1 MRIRIKTRWSKENR
15 EISMEDSVSVLA
27 FNSWKIGMQALLEIE
42 NQDFEI
48 DHQMQR
54 IRVLEEISAFMIQ
67 SVDRMIHGTTS
78 DEDRGEIITYYAK
91 KMADHVHENAR
102 DFGDEGDYRSPF
114 IHKLNERFPAYSET
128 RWDAE
133 NDEPGFSMSRELAT
147 NIAAVLGDRD
157 RQWALDYI
165 QQVLLPDFFP
175 VFKRT
180 IKSIGLIEDKIMP
193 EQAGH

>member
-27 FNSWKIGMQALLEIE
+27 FNSWKIGMQTLLEIE
-42 NQDFEI
+42 NQNFEI

-78 DEDRGEIITYYAK
+78 DEERAEIITYYAK

-102 DFGDEGDYRSPF
+102 DFGNDEDYRSPF
-114 IHKLNERFPAYSET
+114 IHKLNKRFPVYSET
-128 RWDAE
+128 KWDME
-133 NDEPGFSMSRELAT
+133 HDEPGFSMSREFAT
-147 NIAAVLGDRD
+147 NIAAVLGSRD
-157 RQWALDYI
+157 RKWALDYI

-193 EQAGH
+193 EQVGH